1 MLGSAREAFYARSR
15 QQADDDGVP
24 SGLADAIQFVV
35 ELMRDAKKGEAYLL
49 KLGASAQAA
58 TVAKKQAE
66 DFESQRARAE
76 AERDKAFAQIEAA
89 RAAHEAAMAKREKLV
104 ADTEK
109 QVANSLAAAKADA
122 KAAADL
128 KAAAKRK
135 LDAVEAAVNAA

>member
-1 MLGSAREAFYARSR
+1 
-15 QQADDDGVP
+15 
-24 SGLADAIQFVV
+24 
-35 ELMRDAKKGEAYLL
+35 
-49 KLGASAQAA
+49 
-58 TVAKKQAE
+58 
-66 DFESQRARAE
+66 
-76 AERDKAFAQIEAA
+76 
-89 RAAHEAAMAKREKLV
+89 MAKREKLV